1 MLRTGDV
8 CPIAPGVHW
17 LRMPLPYRLNHVN
30 LWILEDGDALTLVD
44 TGMNMPESRE
54 MWERVLAERFPG
66 RRVTRVIGTHY
77 HSDHI
82 GLAAWLCERFQAP
95 LAMSRAEW
103 LTARCLGID
112 HTPELLAVQ
121 RGFYRRLGYPEAWL
135 DRLDAVGN
143 AYAGKVVAVPPT
155 LRRLKDGDTLSI
167 GGRSWRVIL
176 AGGHSPAMACLAADD
191 AVIVGDHILPSITP
205 NVSIYPAEPESDPL
219 GDYLSSFAP
228 FRELNPEVLVLAS
241 HGRPFRGLHPRID
254 EIEAHHEERLARV
267 AEVCRAPTTV
277 VEMLD
282 ALFAQGLTDHER
294 VIASGEALAHV
305 RHLQARNEISERRSD
320 DGVLRF
326 VAA

>member
-30 LWILEDGDALTLVD
+30 LWILEDGDALTVVD
-44 TGMNMPESRE
+44 TGMNLPESRAI
-54 MWERVLAERFPG
+54 WESVLAERFPG
-66 RRVTRVIGTHY
+66 RGVRRVICTHY

-82 GLAAWLCERFQAP
+82 GLAAWLCERVGAP
-95 LAMSRAEW
+95 LLMSRIEW
-103 LTARCLGID
+103 ATARCLGID
-112 HTPELLAVQ
+112 RTPELLAAQ
-121 RGFYRRLGYPEAWL
+121 RAFYRRLGYPAAWL

-143 AYAGKVVAVPPT
+143 AYAGKVVPVPPV
-155 LRRLKDGDTLSI
+155 LHRLETGDEIAI
-167 GGRSWRVIL
+167 GGRIWRVLL
-176 AGGHSPAMACLAADD
+176 AAGHSPAMACLAADD
-191 AVIVGDHILPSITP
+191 LVIVGDHILPSITP
-205 NVSIYPAEPESDPL
+205 NVSIYPSEPESDPL
-219 GDYLSSFAP
+219 GEYLSSFAP
-228 FRELNPEVLVLAS
+228 FRDLDAGCLVLAS

-267 AEVCRAPTTV
+267 AEACRTPATV

-282 ALFAQGLTDHER
+282 ALFATGITDHER

-305 RHLQARNEISERRSD
+305 RHLETRGEVVERQGD

-326 VAA
+326 EAQ